1 MRNLKRSKTDLQN
14 TIDNLRKSY
23 ESETLKADKEQNVQG
38 YTKAA
43 SFLKS
48 VIEKEE
54 TLKDLYHAQE
64 NVEKELKNMLPMGK
78 SIRNIC

>member
-1 MRNLKRSKTDLQN
+1 MRNLKRRKTDLQN

-64 NVEKELKNMLPMGK
+64 NVEKELKNM
-78 SIRNIC
+78 